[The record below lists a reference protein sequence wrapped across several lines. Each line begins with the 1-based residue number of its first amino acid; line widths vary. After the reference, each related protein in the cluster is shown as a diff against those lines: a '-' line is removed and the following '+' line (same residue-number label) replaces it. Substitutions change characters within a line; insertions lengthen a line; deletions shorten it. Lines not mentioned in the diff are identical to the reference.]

1 MPVVDT
7 APAEALAPRQK
18 NEPEIAWHARPASEV
33 LAAFET
39 GRRGLS
45 AEEAIARKARFG
57 PNRLPAARARSA
69 ILRFLSQFNNLLIY
83 VLLVAAALALA
94 IGEIAD
100 AVVVLAVVLLNA
112 IIGYLQEGR
121 AERALE
127 AIRGMIDPH
136 ATAIRDGQR
145 ISIAAEDIVP
155 GDLVLLEPG
164 DRVPA
169 DLRMVRLR
177 NLRIDEAA
185 LTGESVPVD
194 KSIAPVAAAAPL
206 GDRVSMAFSGTM
218 VASGNGAGVAVATG
232 SASQLGRISTLVG
245 TIETLTTPLLRQMN
259 RLARTLTALI
269 LVGSAVAV
277 RLRRAGARLS
287 WQEAFMVMIGLAVA
301 AIPEGLPAVMT
312 ITLAIGVQR
321 MAARNAIVRRLPAV
335 ETLGSVSVICSDK
348 TGTLTRNEMTVRT
361 VVTAEG
367 QFEVSGAGY
376 RPEGAFELNG
386 ADGRSRASP
395 GAWRAR
401 RERLSCATTP
411 SSAKAAAHG
420 LCMATRWRAPW

>member
-1 MPVVDT
+1 
-7 APAEALAPRQK
+7 
-18 NEPEIAWHARPASEV
+18 
-33 LAAFET
+33 
-39 GRRGLS
+39 
-45 AEEAIARKARFG
+45 
-57 PNRLPAARARSA
+57 LPAARARSVV
-69 ILRFLSQFNNLLIY
+69 LRFLSQFNNLLIY
-83 VLLVAAALALA
+83 VLLVAAALALV

-127 AIRGMIDPH
+127 AIREMIDPR
-136 ATAIRDGQR
+136 ATVIRDGRR

-206 GDRVSMAFSGTM
+206 GDRESMAFSGTM

-245 TIETLTTPLLRQMN
+245 TIETLTSR
-259 RLARTLTALI
+259 
-269 LVGSAVAV
+269 S
-277 RLRRAGARLS
+277 
-287 WQEAFMVMIGLAVA
+287 
-301 AIPEGLPAVMT
+301 
-312 ITLAIGVQR
+312 
-321 MAARNAIVRRLPAV
+321 
-335 ETLGSVSVICSDK
+335 
-348 TGTLTRNEMTVRT
+348 
-361 VVTAEG
+361 
-367 QFEVSGAGY
+367 SG
-376 RPEGAFELNG
+376 
-386 ADGRSRASP
+386 
-395 GAWRAR
+395 
-401 RERLSCATTP
+401 
-411 SSAKAAAHG
+411 K
-420 LCMATRWRAPW
+420 

>member
-18 NEPEIAWHARPASEV
+18 NESEIAWHALPASEV
-33 LAAFET
+33 LAAFEA

-127 AIRGMIDPH
+127 AIRGMIDPR

-169 DLRMVRLR
+169 DLRMVR
-177 NLRIDEAA
+177 IS
-185 LTGESVPVD
+185 ESPH
-194 KSIAPVAAAAPL
+194 
-206 GDRVSMAFSGTM
+206 R
-218 VASGNGAGVAVATG
+218 
-232 SASQLGRISTLVG
+232 
-245 TIETLTTPLLRQMN
+245 
-259 RLARTLTALI
+259 
-269 LVGSAVAV
+269 
-277 RLRRAGARLS
+277 
-287 WQEAFMVMIGLAVA
+287 
-301 AIPEGLPAVMT
+301 
-312 ITLAIGVQR
+312 
-321 MAARNAIVRRLPAV
+321 
-335 ETLGSVSVICSDK
+335 
-348 TGTLTRNEMTVRT
+348 
-361 VVTAEG
+361 
-367 QFEVSGAGY
+367 
-376 RPEGAFELNG
+376 
-386 ADGRSRASP
+386 
-395 GAWRAR
+395 
-401 RERLSCATTP
+401 
-411 SSAKAAAHG
+411 
-420 LCMATRWRAPW
+420 